1 MKHLMKRSLALLCM
15 LALLLSVLPAAF
27 AAEGETEFVVLS
39 TTDMHGRTWDR
50 NVLNDTNMNNSML
63 NVATAVAKL
72 RETYGDNVVLVDNG
86 DTYQG
91 TPVSTLQISQYT
103 QGLTTDPNPMAIAM
117 KYIGYDAANSGN
129 HEFNY
134 AWDTMADIYAYLE
147 SDVEGLKSLP
157 AVCANLY
164 YEDGSNVLTPYVIK
178 NLKDSAGN
186 DVKVAI
192 LCFVTPDCTR
202 WDVPDNYPGMRF
214 SHPDNPALSIRWEAE
229 KWVKTIEEKE
239 APDFVIVAFHSGLG
253 AAVSDEDL
261 TYGVNTENQ
270 VYSMIAGTTGIDMVI
285 AGHDHSESY
294 SNKSYKNAE
303 GKDVLVVNG
312 GGNSLTTS
320 VFTIAADGT
329 ISLKSSVNNKLSN
342 YAADAGLKALIQPY
356 ADAANE
362 YVSNTAGVAVGDWNT
377 TTKFYLEQ
385 SDTMDLIGRAQMA
398 QGSIH
403 LAEKYDTEDKQAE
416 LYAATGLTDLG
427 VDLSSTSVVVNGSYN
442 VKAGNLSMKDIYRM
456 YRYDNSLYLL
466 PVTGAEIREILE
478 FNAATHLSVS
488 TASGTPVFGTT
499 GDDFT
504 NPIFYGID
512 FQYDMSREK
521 YDRIVGLKFADGREV
536 VDEEVYILAVNN
548 YHLGNASGP
557 FAEYGPEDCIWSQT
571 DDMGGGFVQDLI
583 AEFLTAETEA
593 KGGVSPAPSNWE
605 IVYTGE
611 IVVGEATGKYIL
623 DLVEDPAT
631 LADGDT
637 VAIFYNAGASL
648 VNNVASGSKL
658 QGTTEVTIGD
668 KKIGTDDE
676 SGLFT
681 LRIGE
686 DGFLRF
692 VDAEGKYMTSGA
704 TGNALTMDA
713 AESEYSLWA
722 LEATDGGFYV
732 HAVNAVYN
740 GNANQYLEY
749 YSGFTTYGLG
759 AGGDKFLFNI
769 YKLNE
774 PAVECNHEETE
785 IVGAKDP
792 TCAEEGYT
800 GDLCCAA
807 CGEVLEE
814 GEAIPTTEHDEG
826 ELVGAKEPT
835 CSEEGYT
842 GDLCCTACGA
852 VLEEGE
858 AIPTTEHGDSVLVGA
873 KDATCTAAGYTG
885 DLCCSVC
892 GEILEEG
899 KRIAA
904 PGHDYSKEEIVAP
917 TCEEVGYTKKICAN
931 CDGFYRTDFIAP
943 LGHDYVDGACS
954 HCGQADPNAEE
965 KSLYDTYSDLERN
978 TWYEVGV
985 EFALEQGLM
994 VGIDEGEFA
1003 PDGCVTRAMLVTILY
1018 RLEGCPDVSNI
1029 TNPYYDVPEDLWYTD
1044 AVVWANSKGIVN
1056 GTAVGIFEPDT
1067 AISRE
1072 QIVTI
1077 LYRYA
1082 KKPATEGNLGGF
1094 ADADKV
1100 SAYAYEA
1107 LCWAVEEG
1115 IINGIQGELQPQ
1127 ACATRA
1133 QIATILYR
1141 FLKK

>member
-1 MKHLMKRSLALLCM
+1 MKHLMKRGLALLCT
-15 LALLLSVLPAAF
+15 LALLLSLMPAVF

-63 NVATAVAKL
+63 NVATAVAKM
-72 RETYGDNVVLVDNG
+72 RETYGENVVLVDNG

-103 QGLTTDPNPMAIAM
+103 QGVTTDPNPMAIAM

-164 YEDGSNVLTPYVIK
+164 YADGSNVLTPYVIK
-178 NLKDSAGN
+178 NLKDSAGK

-253 AAVSDEDL
+253 AAVADEDL

-303 GKDVLVVNG
+303 GEDVLVVNG

-362 YVSNTAGVAVGDWNT
+362 YVNNTAGVAVGEWNT

-416 LYAATGLTDLG
+416 LYAATGLTDLE

-466 PVTGAEIREILE
+466 PVTGAEIRQILE

-488 TASGTPVFGTT
+488 TASGEAIFGTT

-583 AEFLTAETEA
+583 AEFLTAETAA

-605 IVYTGE
+605 IVYNGE

-623 DLVEDPAT
+623 DLVEDPET

-668 KKIGTDDE
+668 KQIGTDDE

-681 LRIGE
+681 LLIGE
-686 DGFLRF
+686 DGYLRF
-692 VDAEGKYMTSGA
+692 MDADGKYMTSGA

-713 AESEYSLWA
+713 AESEFSLWE
-722 LEATDGGFYV
+722 LEATEGGFYV
-732 HAVNAVYN
+732 HAVNAAYN

-759 AGGDKFLFNI
+759 AGGDKYLFNI
-769 YKLNE
+769 YKL
-774 PAVECNHEETE
+774 PIDCNHEETE

-807 CGEVLEE
+807 CGKVLEE
-814 GEAIPTTEHDEG
+814 GEAIPTTDHG
-826 ELVGAKEPT
+826 ETVLVGAKEPS
-835 CSEEGYT
+835 CMY
-842 GDLCCTACGA
+842 
-852 VLEEGE
+852 
-858 AIPTTEHGDSVLVGA
+858 
-873 KDATCTAAGYTG
+873 AGYTG

-892 GEILEEG
+892 GEVMEYGE
-899 KRIAA
+899 RIAA
-904 PGHDYSKEEIVAP
+904 PGHDYSKEEVVAP

-931 CDGFYRTDFIAP
+931 CDSFYRTDFTAP
-943 LGHDYVDGACS
+943 LGHSFEGGACS
-954 HCGQADPNAEE
+954 RCGLDDPDSDEVT
-965 KSLYDTYSDLERN
+965 SLYDTYADLDRG
-978 TWYEVGV
+978 TWYEAGV

-994 VGIDEGEFA
+994 VGVAEGEFD
-1003 PDGCVTRAMLVTILY
+1003 PDGCVTRAMLVTVLY

-1029 TNPYYDVPEDLWYTD
+1029 GNPYYDVPEDTWYTD

-1067 AISRE
+1067 SISRE

-1082 KKPATEGNLGGF
+1082 KEPAAEEGLAAY
-1094 ADADKV
+1094 ADAGQV
-1100 SAYAYEA
+1100 SAYAYKA
-1107 LCWAVEEG
+1107 MCWAVEEG
-1115 IINGIQGELQPQ
+1115 IINGIDGELQPQ
-1127 ACATRA
+1127 GCATRA

-1141 FLKK
+1141 YLKK

>member
-1 MKHLMKRSLALLCM
+1 MRHLFKRGIALLCM
-15 LALLLSVLPAAF
+15 VAMLLAVLPAVS
-27 AAEGETEFVVLS
+27 AAEGEAEFVVLS

-63 NVATAVAKL
+63 NVATAVAKM

-103 QGLTTDPNPMAIAM
+103 QGVTTDPNPMAVAM
-117 KYIGYDAANSGN
+117 KYIGYDLANLGN

-147 SDVEGLKSLP
+147 TGEEGLSSLP
-157 AVCANLY
+157 TVCANLY
-164 YEDGSNVLTPYVIK
+164 YADGSNVMTPYITK
-178 NLKDSAGN
+178 TLKDSAGN

-229 KWVKTIEEKE
+229 KWLKVIEEKE
-239 APDFVIVAFHSGLG
+239 APDFMIVAFHSGLG
-253 AAVSDEDL
+253 AAVADEDL

-285 AGHDHSESY
+285 AGHDHSEGY
-294 SNKSYKNAE
+294 SNNTYKNADGE
-303 GKDVLVVNG
+303 EVLVVNG

-342 YAADAGLKALIQPY
+342 YAADAELKTLLQPY

-362 YVSNTAGVAVGDWNT
+362 YVNNTAGVAVGEWNT

-416 LYAATGLTDLG
+416 LYAATGLTDLT
-427 VDLSSTSVVVNGSYN
+427 VDLSSTSVVINGSYN

-488 TASGTPVFGTT
+488 TASGEAIFGTT

-512 FQYDMSREK
+512 FKYDMSREK
-521 YDRIVGLKFADGREV
+521 YDRITGLKFADGREV

-557 FAEYGPEDCIWSQT
+557 FSEYGPEDCIWSQT

-593 KGGVSPAPSNWE
+593 KGGVAPAPSNWE
-605 IVYTGE
+605 TVYTGE

-681 LRIGE
+681 LLIGE

-704 TGNALTMDA
+704 TGNSLTMDA
-713 AESEYSLWA
+713 TESEYSLWA

-732 HAVNAVYN
+732 HAVNAAYN

-769 YKLNE
+769 YRLAE
-774 PAVECNHEETE
+774 TEEECTHEETE
-785 IVGAKDP
+785 LVGAKEA

-800 GDLCCAA
+800 GDLCCVK
-807 CGEVLEE
+807 CGEVIEA
-814 GEAIPTTEHDEG
+814 GEAIPTVPHGET
-826 ELVGAKEPT
+826 ELVGTKEASCMT
-835 CSEEGYT
+835 
-842 GDLCCTACGA
+842 
-852 VLEEGE
+852 
-858 AIPTTEHGDSVLVGA
+858 
-873 KDATCTAAGYTG
+873 AGYTG

-892 GEILEEG
+892 GEVIEAGE
-899 KRIAA
+899 RIAA
-904 PGHDYSKEEIVAP
+904 PGHDYSVKETVAP
-917 TCEEVGYTKKICAN
+917 TCEEVGYTKNICSVCEAS
-931 CDGFYRTDFIAP
+931 YRSDFVAP
-943 LGHDYVDGACS
+943 LGHDYEDGVCDR
-954 HCGQADPNAEE
+954 CGADDPYDETQRTI
-965 KSLYDTYSDLERN
+965 YDTYRDLKRGA
-978 TWYEVGV
+978 WYEAGV
-985 EFALEQGLM
+985 EYALEQGLM
-994 VGIDEGEFA
+994 VGIAEGEFA
-1003 PDGCVTRAMLVTILY
+1003 PDHCVTRAMLVTILY
-1018 RLEGCPDVSNI
+1018 RQAGSPDTGKI
-1029 TNPYYDVPEDLWYTD
+1029 GNPFFDVPKDAWYTD
-1044 AVVWANSKGIVN
+1044 AVVWANSEGIVT
-1056 GTAVGIFEPDT
+1056 GTGVGTFDPD
-1067 AISRE
+1067 APISRE

-1082 KKPATEGNLGGF
+1082 GKPATEGALEGF
-1094 ADADKV
+1094 SDAASV
-1100 SAYAYEA
+1100 SAYSYDAM
-1107 LCWAVEEG
+1107 CWAVEEG
-1115 IINGIQGELQPQ
+1115 IINGISGALQPQ
-1127 ACATRA
+1127 GCATRA
-1133 QIATILYR
+1133 QIAVILCR
-1141 FLKK
+1141 FLEG